1 MFKKKQQQKREE
13 ILEKIQNKLDEQINS
28 LCSSN
33 NVEPKNFNKL
43 IELLNATI
51 RLEQAEKRFG
61 VNSKIAIL
69 SAVTF
74 ILTSSFFALF
84 VKYITNSK

>member
-69 SAVTF
+69 SAVTS

>member
-28 LCSSN
+28 LCLSN

-69 SAVTF
+69 SAVTS